1 MNNIKLISSV
11 VAIAIGLSACQTNK
25 ESITANPQIVYQ
37 TNTVSKQIEQIPEWY
52 LNIPSADDTI
62 YSSGSARAPDLQL
75 AVDIAIMNAKTTLA
89 DRINGKLDSMTK
101 SFVAKIGSDD
111 LDTSVLN
118 EIEKTSKNV
127 IASVDVAGY
136 KIKDMEV
143 YPAGTQYRSFVL
155 LEYSDEEAIKI
166 LMNRMRK
173 DRAVYAKLRSNNAFK
188 ELERSVDKS
197 LNQDEVQ
204 SLSNIEKELDDLGDN
219 NNRYIK
225 TVPSI
230 GPDQWMTE

>member
-1 MNNIKLISSV
+1 MGVKVNMNNIKLISSA

-111 LDTSVLN
+111 LDTSVLT

-136 KIKDMEV
+136 VVDKSDITQE
-143 YPAGTQYRSFVL
+143 GTQYRAYVL
-155 LEYSDEEAIKI
+155 LAYNSEEATKI
-166 LMNRMRK
+166 MMNRMKR
-173 DRAVYAKLRSNNAFK
+173 DRMIYSRIRSTEAWK
-188 ELERSVDKS
+188 ELE
-197 LNQDEVQ
+197 DEVNK
-204 SLSNIEKELDDLGDN
+204 SKEEDEAKSMENVERLIDEND
-219 NNRYIK
+219 I
-225 TVPSI
+225 SI
-230 GPDQWMTE
+230 

>member
-11 VAIAIGLSACQTNK
+11 VAIAIGLGACQTNK

-101 SFVAKIGSDD
+101 SFLAKIGSDD

-118 EIEKTSKNV
+118 EIEKVSKNV

-136 KIKDMEV
+136 IIDKSDVTQEG
-143 YPAGTQYRSFVL
+143 AQYRAYVL
-155 LEYSDEEAIKI
+155 LAYNNEEATKV
-166 LMNRMRK
+166 LMNRMKRDK
-173 DRAVYAKLRSNNAFK
+173 MIYSRIRSTEAWK
-188 ELERSVDKS
+188 ELEEEVNKS
-197 LNQDEVQ
+197 KDEDEAKSMENVERLIDEND
-204 SLSNIEKELDDLGDN
+204 S
-219 NNRYIK
+219 
-225 TVPSI
+225 SI
-230 GPDQWMTE
+230 

>member
-1 MNNIKLISSV
+1 MGVKVNMNNIKLISSV
-11 VAIAIGLSACQTNK
+11 VAIAIGLGACQTNK

-101 SFVAKIGSDD
+101 SFVAKIGSTD
-111 LDTSVLN
+111 LDTSVLT

-136 KIKDMEV
+136 VVDKSDITQE
-143 YPAGTQYRSFVL
+143 GTQYRAYVL
-155 LEYSDEEAIKI
+155 LAYNSEEATKMM
-166 LMNRMRK
+166 MNRMKR
-173 DRAVYAKLRSNNAFK
+173 DRMIYSRIRSTEAWK
-188 ELERSVDKS
+188 ELENEVDKS
-197 LNQDEVQ
+197 KDEDEAKSMENVERLIDEN
-204 SLSNIEKELDDLGDN
+204 S
-219 NNRYIK
+219 
-225 TVPSI
+225 PSI
-230 GPDQWMTE
+230 

>member
-1 MNNIKLISSV
+1 MGVKVNMNNIKLISSV
-11 VAIAIGLSACQTNK
+11 VAIAIGLGACQTNK

-62 YSSGSARAPDLQL
+62 YSSGSAKAPDLQL

-136 KIKDMEV
+136 VVDKSDITQE
-143 YPAGTQYRSFVL
+143 GTQYRAYVL
-155 LEYSDEEAIKI
+155 LAYNSEEATKI
-166 LMNRMRK
+166 MMNRMKRDK
-173 DRAVYAKLRSNNAFK
+173 MIYSRIRSTEAWK
-188 ELERSVDKS
+188 ELENEVNKS
-197 LNQDEVQ
+197 KDEDEAKSMENVERLIDEND
-204 SLSNIEKELDDLGDN
+204 S
-219 NNRYIK
+219 
-225 TVPSI
+225 SI
-230 GPDQWMTE
+230 

>member
-1 MNNIKLISSV
+1 MGVKVNMNNIKLISSA

-37 TNTVSKQIEQIPEWY
+37 TNTVSQQIEQIPEWY

-101 SFVAKIGSDD
+101 SFVAKIGATD

-136 KIKDMEV
+136 VVDKSDITQEG
-143 YPAGTQYRSFVL
+143 AQYRAYVL
-155 LEYSDEEAIKI
+155 LAYNNEEATKI
-166 LMNRMRK
+166 MMNRMKR
-173 DRAVYAKLRSNNAFK
+173 DRMIYSRIRSTEAWK
-188 ELERSVDKS
+188 ELENEVNKS
-197 LNQDEVQ
+197 KEEDEAKSMENVERLIDEN
-204 SLSNIEKELDDLGDN
+204 S
-219 NNRYIK
+219 
-225 TVPSI
+225 PSI
-230 GPDQWMTE
+230 

>member
-1 MNNIKLISSV
+1 MGVKVNMNNIKLISSV

-52 LNIPSADDTI
+52 LNIPSGDDTI

-101 SFVAKIGSDD
+101 SFVAKIGSTD

-136 KIKDMEV
+136 VVDKSDITQE
-143 YPAGTQYRSFVL
+143 GTQYRAYVL
-155 LEYSDEEAIKI
+155 LAYNSEEATKMM
-166 LMNRMRK
+166 MNRMKR
-173 DRAVYAKLRSNNAFK
+173 DRMIYSRIRSTEAWK
-188 ELERSVDKS
+188 ELE
-197 LNQDEVQ
+197 DEVNK
-204 SLSNIEKELDDLGDN
+204 SKDEDEAKSMENVERLIDENS
-219 NNRYIK
+219 
-225 TVPSI
+225 PSI
-230 GPDQWMTE
+230 

>member
-1 MNNIKLISSV
+1 MGVKVNMNNIKLISSV

-136 KIKDMEV
+136 VVDKSDITQE
-143 YPAGTQYRSFVL
+143 GTQYRAYVL
-155 LEYSDEEAIKI
+155 LAYNSEEATKMM
-166 LMNRMRK
+166 MNRMKR
-173 DRAVYAKLRSNNAFK
+173 DRMIYSRIRSTEAWK
-188 ELERSVDKS
+188 ELE
-197 LNQDEVQ
+197 DEVNK
-204 SLSNIEKELDDLGDN
+204 SKDEDEAKSMENVERLIDENS
-219 NNRYIK
+219 
-225 TVPSI
+225 PSI
-230 GPDQWMTE
+230 

>member
-1 MNNIKLISSV
+1 MGVKVNMNNIKLISSV
-11 VAIAIGLSACQTNK
+11 VAIAIGLGACQTNK

-37 TNTVSKQIEQIPEWY
+37 TNTVSQQVEQIPEWY

-62 YSSGSARAPDLQL
+62 YSSGSAKAPDLQL

-101 SFVAKIGSDD
+101 SFVAKIGSTD

-136 KIKDMEV
+136 VVDKSDITQE
-143 YPAGTQYRSFVL
+143 GTQYRAYVL
-155 LEYSDEEAIKI
+155 LAYNSEEATKMM
-166 LMNRMRK
+166 MNRMKR
-173 DRAVYAKLRSNNAFK
+173 DRMIYSRIRSTEAWK
-188 ELERSVDKS
+188 ELEEEVNKS
-197 LNQDEVQ
+197 KDEDEAKSMENVER
-204 SLSNIEKELDDLGDN
+204 LIDEND
-219 NNRYIK
+219 
-225 TVPSI
+225 TSI
-230 GPDQWMTE
+230 

>member
-11 VAIAIGLSACQTNK
+11 VAIAIGLGACQTNK

-37 TNTVSKQIEQIPEWY
+37 TNTVSQQVEQIPEWY

-62 YSSGSARAPDLQL
+62 YSSGSAKAPDLQL

-101 SFVAKIGSDD
+101 SFVAKIGSTD

-127 IASVDVAGY
+127 IESVDVAGY
-136 KIKDMEV
+136 KIDESDITQE
-143 YPAGTQYRSFVL
+143 GTQYRAYVL
-155 LEYSDEEAIKI
+155 LAYNNEEATKV
-166 LMNRMRK
+166 LMNRMKR
-173 DRAVYAKLRSNNAFK
+173 DRMIYSRIRSTEAWK
-188 ELERSVDKS
+188 ELEEEVNKS
-197 LNQDEVQ
+197 KDEDEAKSMENVERLIDEN
-204 SLSNIEKELDDLGDN
+204 S
-219 NNRYIK
+219 
-225 TVPSI
+225 PSI
-230 GPDQWMTE
+230 

>member
-1 MNNIKLISSV
+1 MGVKVNMNNIKLISSV
-11 VAIAIGLSACQTNK
+11 VAIAIGLGACQTNK

-101 SFVAKIGSDD
+101 SFVAKIGSND

-136 KIKDMEV
+136 IIDKSDVTQE
-143 YPAGTQYRSFVL
+143 GTQYRAYVL
-155 LEYSDEEAIKI
+155 LAYNSEEATKV
-166 LMNRMRK
+166 LMNRMKRDK
-173 DRAVYAKLRSNNAFK
+173 MIYSRIRSTEAWK
-188 ELERSVDKS
+188 ELE
-197 LNQDEVQ
+197 DEVNK
-204 SLSNIEKELDDLGDN
+204 SKEEDEAKSMENIERLIDEN
-219 NNRYIK
+219 EI
-225 TVPSI
+225 SI
-230 GPDQWMTE
+230 

>member
-1 MNNIKLISSV
+1 MGVKVNMNNIKLISSV
-11 VAIAIGLSACQTNK
+11 VSIAIGLGACQTNK

-37 TNTVSKQIEQIPEWY
+37 TNTVSQQVEQIPEWY

-101 SFVAKIGSDD
+101 SFVAKIGSND

-118 EIEKTSKNV
+118 EIEKVSKNV

-136 KIKDMEV
+136 IIDKSDVTQE
-143 YPAGTQYRSFVL
+143 GTQYRAYVL
-155 LEYSDEEAIKI
+155 LAYNSEEATKVI
-166 LMNRMRK
+166 MNRMKRDK
-173 DRAVYAKLRSNNAFK
+173 MIYSRIRSTEAWK
-188 ELERSVDKS
+188 ELENEVDKS
-197 LNQDEVQ
+197 KDEDEAKSMENVERVIDE
-204 SLSNIEKELDDLGDN
+204 ND
-219 NNRYIK
+219 
-225 TVPSI
+225 TSI
-230 GPDQWMTE
+230 

>member
-1 MNNIKLISSV
+1 MGVKVNMNNIKLISSA

-37 TNTVSKQIEQIPEWY
+37 TNTVSQQIEQIPEWY

-101 SFVAKIGSDD
+101 SFVAKIGATD

-136 KIKDMEV
+136 VVDKSDITQEG
-143 YPAGTQYRSFVL
+143 AQYRAYVL
-155 LEYSDEEAIKI
+155 LAYNSEEATKI
-166 LMNRMRK
+166 MMNRMKR
-173 DRAVYAKLRSNNAFK
+173 DRMIYSRIRSTEAWK
-188 ELERSVDKS
+188 ELENEVNKS
-197 LNQDEVQ
+197 KEEDEAKSMENVERLIDEN
-204 SLSNIEKELDDLGDN
+204 S
-219 NNRYIK
+219 
-225 TVPSI
+225 PSI
-230 GPDQWMTE
+230 

>member
-1 MNNIKLISSV
+1 MGVKVNMNNIKLISSV
-11 VAIAIGLSACQTNK
+11 VAIAIGLGACQTNK

-37 TNTVSKQIEQIPEWY
+37 TNTVSQQIEQIPEWY

-101 SFVAKIGSDD
+101 SFVAKIGSND

-118 EIEKTSKNV
+118 EIEKVSKNV

-136 KIKDMEV
+136 IIDKSDVTQEG
-143 YPAGTQYRSFVL
+143 PQYRAYVL
-155 LEYSDEEAIKI
+155 LAYNSEEATKI
-166 LMNRMRK
+166 MMNRMKR
-173 DRAVYAKLRSNNAFK
+173 DRMIYSRIRSTEAWK
-188 ELERSVDKS
+188 ELEEQVNKS
-197 LNQDEVQ
+197 KDEDEAKSMENVERLIDEN
-204 SLSNIEKELDDLGDN
+204 S
-219 NNRYIK
+219 
-225 TVPSI
+225 PSI
-230 GPDQWMTE
+230 

>member
-101 SFVAKIGSDD
+101 SFVAKIGSND

-118 EIEKTSKNV
+118 EIEKVSKNV

-136 KIKDMEV
+136 IIDKSDVTQE
-143 YPAGTQYRSFVL
+143 GTQYRAYVL
-155 LEYSDEEAIKI
+155 LAYNNEEATKV
-166 LMNRMRK
+166 LMNRMKRDK
-173 DRAVYAKLRSNNAFK
+173 MIYSRIRSTEAWK
-188 ELERSVDKS
+188 ELENEVNKS
-197 LNQDEVQ
+197 KDEDEAKSMENVERLIDEND
-204 SLSNIEKELDDLGDN
+204 S
-219 NNRYIK
+219 
-225 TVPSI
+225 SI
-230 GPDQWMTE
+230 

>member
-1 MNNIKLISSV
+1 MNNIKLISSA

-37 TNTVSKQIEQIPEWY
+37 TNTVSKQIEQIPSWY
-52 LNIPSADDTI
+52 LKIPSADDTI

-101 SFVAKIGSDD
+101 SFVAKIGATD

-136 KIKDMEV
+136 VVDKSDITQEG
-143 YPAGTQYRSFVL
+143 AQYRAYVL
-155 LEYSDEEAIKI
+155 LAYNSEEATKI
-166 LMNRMRK
+166 MMNRMKR
-173 DRAVYAKLRSNNAFK
+173 DRMIYSRIRSTEAWK
-188 ELERSVDKS
+188 ELENEVNKS
-197 LNQDEVQ
+197 KEEDEAKSMENVERLIDEN
-204 SLSNIEKELDDLGDN
+204 S
-219 NNRYIK
+219 
-225 TVPSI
+225 PSI
-230 GPDQWMTE
+230 

>member
-1 MNNIKLISSV
+1 MGVKVNMNNIKLISSV
-11 VAIAIGLSACQTNK
+11 VAIAIGLGACQTNK

-37 TNTVSKQIEQIPEWY
+37 TNTVSQQVEQIPEWY

-62 YSSGSARAPDLQL
+62 YSSGSAKAPDLQL

-101 SFVAKIGSDD
+101 SFVAKIGSND

-136 KIKDMEV
+136 VVDKSDITQE
-143 YPAGTQYRSFVL
+143 GTQYRAFVL
-155 LEYSDEEAIKI
+155 IAYNNEEATKI
-166 LMNRMRK
+166 MMNRMKRDK
-173 DRAVYAKLRSNNAFK
+173 MIYSRIRSTEAWK
-188 ELERSVDKS
+188 ELE
-197 LNQDEVQ
+197 DEVNK
-204 SLSNIEKELDDLGDN
+204 SKDEDEAKSMENVERLIDENS
-219 NNRYIK
+219 
-225 TVPSI
+225 PSI
-230 GPDQWMTE
+230 

>member
-1 MNNIKLISSV
+1 MGVKVNMNNIKLISSA

-111 LDTSVLN
+111 LDTSVLT

-136 KIKDMEV
+136 VVDKSDITQE
-143 YPAGTQYRSFVL
+143 GTQYRAYVL
-155 LEYSDEEAIKI
+155 LAYNSEEATKI
-166 LMNRMRK
+166 MMNRMKR
-173 DRAVYAKLRSNNAFK
+173 DRMIYSRIRSTEAWK
-188 ELERSVDKS
+188 ELE
-197 LNQDEVQ
+197 DEVNK
-204 SLSNIEKELDDLGDN
+204 SKEEDEAKSMENVERLIDEND
-219 NNRYIK
+219 
-225 TVPSI
+225 TSI
-230 GPDQWMTE
+230 

>member
-1 MNNIKLISSV
+1 MGVKVNMNNIKLISSA

-37 TNTVSKQIEQIPEWY
+37 TNTVSQQVEQIPEWY
-52 LNIPSADDTI
+52 LNIPSAEDTI
-62 YSSGSARAPDLQL
+62 YSSGSAKAPDLQL

-101 SFVAKIGSDD
+101 SFVAKIGSND

-136 KIKDMEV
+136 VVDKSDITQE
-143 YPAGTQYRSFVL
+143 GTQYRAYVL
-155 LEYSDEEAIKI
+155 LAYNSEEATKMM
-166 LMNRMRK
+166 MNRMKR
-173 DRAVYAKLRSNNAFK
+173 DRMIYSRIRSTEAWK
-188 ELERSVDKS
+188 ELENEVNKS
-197 LNQDEVQ
+197 KDEDEAKSMENVERLIDEN
-204 SLSNIEKELDDLGDN
+204 S
-219 NNRYIK
+219 
-225 TVPSI
+225 PSI
-230 GPDQWMTE
+230 